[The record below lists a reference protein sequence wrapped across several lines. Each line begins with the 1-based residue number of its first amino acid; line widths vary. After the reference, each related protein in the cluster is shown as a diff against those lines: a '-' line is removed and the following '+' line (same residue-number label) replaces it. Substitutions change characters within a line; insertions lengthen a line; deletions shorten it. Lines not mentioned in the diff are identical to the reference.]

1 MTTRQQKLETLQAI
15 KDGRRTIASLQPPQQ
30 YCFEEDSHR
39 AGIYLMN
46 GKEFSVGGYLVFFES
61 KKHTS
66 DTIIT
71 ITKHLSTQIQGNL
84 TLNI

>member
-46 GKEFSVGGYLVFFES
+46 GKEFTVDEYFVFSES
-61 KKHTS
+61 KEHTS
-66 DTIIT
+66 NTIMT
-71 ITKHLSTQIQGNL
+71 ITKHLPTQIKGNL

>member
-1 MTTRQQKLETLQAI
+1 MTRRENITALQAI
-15 KDGRRTIASLQPPQQ
+15 QDGKQTIESLQPPQQ

-46 GKEFSVGGYLVFFES
+46 GKEFLVGGYLVFFES

>member
-1 MTTRQQKLETLQAI
+1 MTRLEKIKTLQAI
-15 KDGRRTIASLQPPQQ
+15 KEGRQTIGSLQPPQQ

-46 GKEFSVGGYLVFFES
+46 GKEFTVGEYLVFSES

-66 DTIIT
+66 DSIIT
-71 ITKHLSTQIQGNL
+71 ITKHLPTQIKGNL